1 MKPMQLYFE
10 LARQIEQSPTIPP
23 CQDSDPEAWFSEDG
37 MLEAGRKAKKMCQS
51 CPVINACATYAIA
64 AEEMF
69 GVWGGMT
76 ALERRK
82 IRLKRL

>member
-1 MKPMQLYFE
+1 MKTMQLYLE
-10 LARQIEQSPTIPP
+10 LARRIEEAPTIPP

-37 MLEAGRKAKKMCQS
+37 MLEAGRQAKKMCQR
-51 CPVINACATYAIA
+51 CPVVDACATYAIEA
-64 AEEMF
+64 QEMF

-82 IRLKRL
+82 IRQRRV